1 MSNLSRTLLI
11 RNKLG
16 LHARAATKL
25 ALLSKEYDAEV
36 TLTHQGKSAS
46 ASSVMGLML
55 LQTCQGQEVQVS
67 AAGADAQAA
76 LDAVEGLINNYF
88 DEGE

>member
-1 MSNLSRTLLI
+1 MPIVRSLLI
-11 RNKLG
+11 KNKLG

-25 ALLSKEYDAEV
+25 ALLSKDYDAEV
-36 TLTHQGKSAS
+36 TLSHNGKSAS

-55 LQTCQGQEVQVS
+55 LQTCQGQQVEVS
-67 AAGADAQAA
+67 AKGADAHAA
-76 LDAVEGLINNYF
+76 IDAVEDLINNYF

>member
-1 MSNLSRTLLI
+1 MPTLSRNLLI
-11 RNKLG
+11 INKLG

-25 ALLSKEYDAEV
+25 AMLSKDYDAEV
-36 TLTHQGKSAS
+36 SISHNGKTAS

-55 LQTCQGQEVQVS
+55 LQTCQGQEVHVESTGNDAES
-67 AAGADAQAA
+67 A
-76 LDAVEGLINNYF
+76 LNAVEALINNYF

>member
-1 MSNLSRTLLI
+1 MALTRNLLI
-11 RNKLG
+11 INKLG

-36 TLTHQGKSAS
+36 TLSHHGKSAS

-55 LQTCQGQEVQVS
+55 LQTCQGQEVEVS
-67 AAGADAQAA
+67 AEGADAAAA

>member
-1 MSNLSRTLLI
+1 MSLVRNLLI
-11 RNKLG
+11 KNKLG

-25 ALLSKEYDAEV
+25 AMLSKEYDAEV
-36 TLTHQGKSAS
+36 TLTHNGKSAS

-55 LQTCQGQEVQVS
+55 LQTCQGQEVEVS
-67 AAGADAQAA
+67 AAGADASAA
-76 LDAVEGLINNYF
+76 LDAVEDLINNYF

>member
-1 MSNLSRTLLI
+1 MSLSRSLLI

-25 ALLSKEYDAEV
+25 ALLAKEYDAEV
-36 TLTHQGKSAS
+36 TLSHNGKSAS
-46 ASSVMGLML
+46 AASVMGLML
-55 LQTCQGQEVQVS
+55 LQTCQGQEVEVYAEGS
-67 AAGADAQAA
+67 DANAA
-76 LDAVEGLINNYF
+76 LDAVEHLINNFF